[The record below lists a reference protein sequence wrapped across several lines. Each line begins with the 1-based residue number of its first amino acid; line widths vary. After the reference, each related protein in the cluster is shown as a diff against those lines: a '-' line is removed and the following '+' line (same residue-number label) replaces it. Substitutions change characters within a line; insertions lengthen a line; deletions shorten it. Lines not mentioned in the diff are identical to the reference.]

1 MKQDRENG
9 FPGKYTFSSLIII
22 GSVII
27 VLIITIM
34 GIVYFQNKLH
44 ATGLS
49 KDNLYSSYDKHYAFI
64 TDNVDQDFWN
74 EVYSGAFDKGKSQ
87 NIYVERFG
95 KYLFEDYNKN
105 EILRMAING
114 GVDGIIFE
122 GDADPETEELINSAV
137 NKGIPVITVLK
148 DSSRS
153 LRQCYVGI
161 NSYNLGQ
168 EYGKQLLKMKDKDI
182 KRVFVLVDEKN
193 EDSSKNIILLAIR
206 ETIEK
211 ELGKDHGLDI
221 EAVVVDN
228 ENAFSSEE
236 AIRDIIMD
244 SENVPDVMICM
255 NATYTQC
262 AYQSVVDHNKVGEIN
277 ILGYYDSDNILNAIK
292 KGIIYS
298 TISVDTK
305 QMGNLCVTA
314 LEEFELTGHVSEY
327 LPVDTKMITPDNVKE
342 YIREE

>member
-1 MKQDRENG
+1 MKRNKENG
-9 FPGKYTFSSLIII
+9 FLPKYTFSSLVII
-22 GSVII
+22 GSII
-27 VLIITIM
+27 VVLFMTIM
-34 GIVYFQNKLH
+34 SIVYFQNKLRD
-44 ATGLS
+44 TGLS
-49 KDNLYSSYDKHYAFI
+49 KDDLYSTYDKHYAFI
-64 TDNVDQDFWN
+64 TDNIDEDFWN
-74 EVYSGAFDKGKSQ
+74 EVYVGAYNKGKNQ

-105 EILRMAING
+105 EMLRMAINA

-122 GDADPETEELINSAV
+122 GDARPETEELINSAV
-137 NKGIPVITVLK
+137 NKGIPVVTVLK

-168 EYGKQLLKMKDKDI
+168 EYGKQLLKMKNLDI

-206 ETIEK
+206 ETLEK
-211 ELGKDHGLDI
+211 ELGDNHGFKI
-221 EAVVVDN
+221 EAIVVDN

-262 AYQSVVDHNKVGEIN
+262 AYQSIVDHNKVGEIN
-277 ILGYYDSDNILNAIK
+277 ILGYYDSENILTAID

-305 QMGNLCVTA
+305 QMGDLCIEA

-327 LPVDTKMITPDNVKE
+327 LPVDTKMIIPDNVKE
-342 YIREE
+342 YIRKE